1 MGEQRQERSR
11 DQGGNRVCDA
21 SGPPDS
27 IGPVRAQER
36 IVTLDIL
43 RGIALLGVLIANVY
57 LWFNGLW
64 FLFPEYGEELMRFS
78 LDSVAFHGITA
89 FVEGKAIT
97 TFSFLFGLGFAL
109 QMTRAEAKGGH
120 FVPFF
125 SRRMAILFL
134 IGVPHGVLLWYG
146 DILMAYALIGL
157 LLLLF
162 RNARDRTLLMW
173 AGGLLVAVPLV
184 LGVLGW
190 WVAAA
195 GLQTLGLPQ
204 DTAILEGFRSS
215 DVATAVALLISLA
228 VFAVQILWSHWW
240 LTHFRFGPLEWLWRM
255 ATYGKLQPMRIPAA
269 VQPTATGP

>member
-1 MGEQRQERSR
+1 MGEPLQERRR
-11 DQGGNRVCDA
+11 DPGGNRVCDA

-120 FVPFF
+120 ALAPGRLRV
-125 SRRMAILFL
+125 RHG
-134 IGVPHGVLLWYG
+134 GV
-146 DILMAYALIGL
+146 D
-157 LLLLF
+157 
-162 RNARDRTLLMW
+162 
-173 AGGLLVAVPLV
+173 
-184 LGVLGW
+184 
-190 WVAAA
+190 
-195 GLQTLGLPQ
+195 GLPGRRVHRHRH
-204 DTAILEGFRSS
+204 TPGA
-215 DVATAVALLISLA
+215 
-228 VFAVQILWSHWW
+228 
-240 LTHFRFGPLEWLWRM
+240 
-255 ATYGKLQPMRIPAA
+255 
-269 VQPTATGP
+269 